1 LCSTYILFNVEKSR
15 HKIYYNIKHFVL
27 SVLTIGDKLLW
38 SSKSVDWHKV
48 VKQALGRLTLF
59 FTTVNHCHCQTHHCK
74 MLNTEKWTTEGDIPR
89 RKNWKGFHKA
99 IWPMDNPPET
109 REMILNFWIVEG
121 AIFLT
126 REKSIIWNCHHYW
139 LDVNA
144 WFTLICFEVTE
155 EWRPKY
161 FVPNSTRILVPL
173 WNLTWDFLHYF

>member
-1 LCSTYILFNVEKSR
+1 MQKNLF
-15 HKIYYNIKHFVL
+15 ICC
-27 SVLTIGDKLLW
+27 TIGDKLLW

-48 VKQALGRLTLF
+48 VMQALGPLTLF
-59 FTTVNHCHCQTHHCK
+59 FTIVNHCHCQTHCK

-109 REMILNFWIVEG
+109 REMILNFWMVEG

-161 FVPNSTRILVPL
+161 FVPNS
-173 WNLTWDFLHYF
+173 N

>member
-1 LCSTYILFNVEKSR
+1 
-15 HKIYYNIKHFVL
+15 
-27 SVLTIGDKLLW
+27 
-38 SSKSVDWHKV
+38 
-48 VKQALGRLTLF
+48 
-59 FTTVNHCHCQTHHCK
+59 

-109 REMILNFWIVEG
+109 REMILNFWMVEG

-144 WFTLICFEVTE
+144 WFTLICFEVRE

-161 FVPNSTRILVPL
+161 FVPNSTHKYVYFLYTVVLLVNNN
-173 WNLTWDFLHYF
+173 NLTAIGKFKFHILSTCLAWHLRMTDDKCSAATQTKLNSPNLVKFCFWNITQQVLVLWLKNRL